1 MRHFILLGFL
11 LLGCFQV
18 TFAAGEPSRDNQETQ
33 KKSGEAVIA
42 QVDSEIRE
50 LLPAMLRQGLK
61 EVSVETGVTYV
72 QRGSG
77 PVKLD
82 IYRTNQTGSDTPAT
96 SRPAMPAVIVIHG
109 GSWKSGDRNQ
119 LGLYA
124 ASLAR
129 RGYIAFAIDYR
140 LAPKHPWPAQ
150 WEDVRDAVIWVRKE
164 SKRLGVDPDRI
175 GAVGYS
181 AGGHLASM
189 LAVKGA
195 SSFSQDD
202 PKITAKVTCV
212 AAGGAPCDF
221 SQMPEENVFLKYWL
235 GATRGESPQVYV
247 QASPLQLVTPRAAPV
262 FFYNGIMDFL
272 VRPNSAADLSRALK
286 KLGIDTAQ
294 HLIPGAGHIT
304 AALDEKALTLAWGF
318 LDKHLKPRQK
328 TIVKNDSVKARSQA
342 PAGAA
347 SDKPETPSA
356 NSAKAAQ

>member
-1 MRHFILLGFL
+1 MRHFKLLGFL
-11 LLGCFQV
+11 LLGCFQAI
-18 TFAAGEPSRDNQETQ
+18 FAADEPILENQETQ
-33 KKSGEAVIA
+33 KKSGEDVIA
-42 QVDSEIRE
+42 SVDSEIRE

-61 EVSVETGVTYV
+61 EVTVETGVTYV
-72 QRGSG
+72 KRDSGS
-77 PVKLD
+77 VKLD
-82 IYRTNQTGSDTPAT
+82 IYRSTKTDRDTPPT
-96 SRPAMPAVIVIHG
+96 SHPPLPAVIVIHG

-164 SKRLGVDPDRI
+164 AQRLGVDPDRI

-195 SSFSQDD
+195 SSWSLED
-202 PKITAKVTCV
+202 PKISAKVACV

-221 SQMPEENVFLKYWL
+221 SRMPEENVFLKYWL
-235 GATRGESPQVYV
+235 GATRGESPQTYV
-247 QASPLQLVTPRAAPV
+247 QASPLQLVSQGAAPV

-272 VRPNSAADLSRALK
+272 VRPNSAADLSLALK

-318 LDKHLKPRQK
+318 LDKHLKTRHRS
-328 TIVKNDSVKARSQA
+328 VASSDSVKVQDQL
-342 PAGAA
+342 PAAA
-347 SDKPETPSA
+347 AKEKPETSPA
-356 NSAKAAQ
+356 NSAKSAH